1 MDTFVGVILVC
12 LNSVAP
18 EACTEE
24 TAVDVMSKDVDSEL
38 GCLSGWQEVIGRSSL
53 REGVGTASYVRT
65 ICRRVHSDAVNGKT
79 NGN

>member
-1 MDTFVGVILVC
+1 MDTFVGIILIC
-12 LNSVAP
+12 LNSVVP

-53 REGVGTASYVRT
+53 REGVGTTSYVRT
-65 ICRRVHSDAVNGKT
+65 ICRRVRSGAADGKWDAN
-79 NGN
+79 